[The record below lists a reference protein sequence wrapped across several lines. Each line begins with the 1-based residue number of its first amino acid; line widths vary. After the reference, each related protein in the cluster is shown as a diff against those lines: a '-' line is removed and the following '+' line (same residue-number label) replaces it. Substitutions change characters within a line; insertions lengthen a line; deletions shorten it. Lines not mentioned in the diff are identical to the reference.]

1 MNWETLGFPKLPS
14 LRTLASFIAFLICRL
29 FLGVPRSF
37 ANLGYVKYRCRK
49 WTFFLICAF
58 LHLTNA
64 SWAPQCTD
72 VLLGPGDSDRSLAVC
87 PHGAKSSKWS
97 KICQPPRVGMGFP
110 GDSAVRN
117 APVMQE
123 TQEMWV

>member
-29 FLGVPRSF
+29 FLGVPGSF
-37 ANLGYVKYRCRK
+37 TNLGYINYRCRK
-49 WTFFLICAF
+49 WTFFFICAF

-72 VLLGPGDSDRSLAVC
+72 VLLGPGDSDRSLALC
-87 PHGAKSSKWS
+87 SHGPESSSGAK
-97 KICQPPRVGMGFP
+97 F
-110 GDSAVRN
+110 AN
-117 APVMQE
+117 HPVKE
-123 TQEMWV
+123 WASPVTQQ

>member
-1 MNWETLGFPKLPS
+1 M
-14 LRTLASFIAFLICRL
+14 
-29 FLGVPRSF
+29 FLGALPIWDMYSTGVG
-37 ANLGYVKYRCRK
+37 NGL
-49 WTFFLICAF
+49 FFLICAF